1 MSLTVTQST
10 QFTIEELILILPSN
24 QKYDLTGVFTEINLF
39 DNLFMDLFP
48 NCDEPDVDMDD
59 LQIEIE

>member
-1 MSLTVTQST
+1 MN
-10 QFTIEELILILPSN
+10 LPRFLAE
-24 QKYDLTGVFTEINLF
+24 DVVLF